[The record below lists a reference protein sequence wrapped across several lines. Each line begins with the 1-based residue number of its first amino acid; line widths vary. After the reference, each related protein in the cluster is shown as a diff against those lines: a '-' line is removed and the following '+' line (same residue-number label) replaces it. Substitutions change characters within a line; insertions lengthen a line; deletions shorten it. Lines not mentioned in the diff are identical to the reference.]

1 MRAEFAR
8 KILAIAKSNPRVV
21 FLSGDLGFMALEEV
35 RDALGDRFINTG
47 VAEQNMISVAAG
59 LAASGFIPVV
69 YSIAPFATLRPY
81 EQIRNDVCLH
91 NLPVKIIGNGGG
103 YGYGIMG
110 ATHHA
115 LEDVAVMKTLPHM
128 TVYVPSFAGDV
139 ELCLDDM
146 FASSGPSYLRLGK
159 AVPAFGEV
167 KKEGSWH
174 GCRRVAKGSS
184 VVVAAM
190 GPVIENVISCLPELP
205 ANSIEL
211 WTIGQF
217 PLRELPNEFVTA
229 VTNSKKVL
237 SLEEHYRAGGLAESL
252 GVFLANIPGER
263 RSFTPLCAEG
273 YPSGLYGSQKWHQE
287 ENGLGGLKLRNSIL
301 EIVNQ

>member
-8 KILAIAKSNPRVV
+8 KILAIAKSNPKVV
-21 FLSGDLGFMALEEV
+21 FLSGDLGYMALEDV
-35 RDALGDRFINTG
+35 REALGNRFINTG

-59 LAASGFIPVV
+59 LAATGFIPVV
-69 YSIAPFATLRPY
+69 YSIAPFATLRPF

-115 LEDVAVMKTLPHM
+115 LEDVAVMKTLPNM

-139 ELCLDDM
+139 ERCLEAM
-146 FASSGPSYLRLGK
+146 FSSPGPSYLRMGK
-159 AVPAFGEV
+159 AVPKFGDIE
-167 KKEGSWH
+167 KNNTWLGF
-174 GCRRVAKGSS
+174 RRVVKGAS

-205 ANSIEL
+205 ANSVEL
-211 WTIGQF
+211 WSVGQF
-217 PLRELPNEFVTA
+217 PFTQIPHDFVLA
-229 VTNSKKVL
+229 VANSKRVL

-252 GVFLANIPGER
+252 GVFLANIPGGC
-263 RSFTPLCAEG
+263 RSFTALCAQG

-287 ENGLGGLKLRNSIL
+287 ENGLVGLKLRDSLL
-301 EIVNQ
+301 ELVKQ